1 MRHWPAKHS
10 IGPASIAKALV
21 RRQIP
26 NVSLRRT
33 LLSRVEGARISTA
46 ISVLGGVGLFLLGMS
61 VMTSG
66 LKALAGSGLRTTLS
80 KAAATPL
87 SGAFWGAFV
96 TLIVQSSSATTMTT
110 IGLVSA
116 GLLTFSQGLGLVFGA
131 NIGTTGTGW
140 LIALIGVR
148 VSLTAAALPMIFVG
162 ALIKLLGRGRVSA
175 AGAALAG
182 FALVLFGLTTLQQ
195 GMGGLAERLHP
206 ADLPAVFG
214 SGVSWW
220 SGLFGVLALI
230 VLGLA
235 MTAVMQSSTA
245 AIAVSLSAHY
255 AGAIGLDQACAL
267 IIGQNIGTATSSALA
282 AIGASSTAK
291 RLALAYILF
300 KLIAALIA
308 LVLFPITI
316 PLLVRA
322 SKSIDGVTLLA
333 GYHTAYN
340 VVGVAVLL
348 PVIDRFT
355 RFVERIMPERGSP
368 LTRSLDPAALGT
380 PIAAE
385 EAVRRTVAR
394 SLGTICGSIDE
405 ALTATNRGISLR
417 VASVTEAS
425 DALRQAQA
433 FMAEASGPPESKG
446 EQERLTST
454 LHALDHASRL
464 AEVAGEKSE
473 LGSLPGGSDDVG
485 ATKLC
490 AEAMRNAVLIA
501 DEVGSLPDVPFQA
514 TPVEA
519 LDKEERVATNKAPT
533 EQALVQLEHCANTL
547 GELQLAHRKATLGSV
562 ADGAMSA
569 DEAIARVDTV
579 RRLEVLARHAWR
591 TAAHLVGSGA

>member
-1 MRHWPAKHS
+1 M
-10 IGPASIAKALV
+10 
-21 RRQIP
+21 
-26 NVSLRRT
+26 
-33 LLSRVEGARISTA
+33 STA

-61 VMTSG
+61 VMTNG
-66 LKALAGSGLRTTLS
+66 LKALAGSGLRITLS

-87 SGAFWGAFV
+87 SGAFWGAFI

-131 NIGTTGTGW
+131 NVGTTGTGW

-175 AGAALAG
+175 GGEALAG

-214 SGVSWW
+214 AGVSWW
-220 SGLFGVLALI
+220 SSLFGLLALI
-230 VLGLA
+230 VVGLA

-245 AIAVSLSAHY
+245 AIAVTLSAHY
-255 AGAIGLDQACAL
+255 AGAVGLDQACAL

-282 AIGASSTAK
+282 ALGASSTAK

-308 LVLFPITI
+308 LVLFPVTI
-316 PLLVRA
+316 PLLVLL
-322 SKSIDGVTLLA
+322 SKTIDGVTLLA
-333 GYHTAYN
+333 SYHTAYN
-340 VVGVAVLL
+340 VVGLAVLL
-348 PVIDRFT
+348 PLIDRFT
-355 RFVERIMPERGSP
+355 RFVERILPERGSP
-368 LTRSLDPAALGT
+368 LTRCLDPAALVT
-380 PIAAE
+380 PLAAE

-394 SLGTICGSIDE
+394 SLGTMCGSIGE
-405 ALTATNRGISLR
+405 VLTAAEHGTSVRAVSL
-417 VASVTEAS
+417 TEAS
-425 DALRQAQA
+425 DALRQAGE
-433 FMAEASGPPESKG
+433 FISEASGPPESEE

-464 AEVAGEKSE
+464 AEVAGEKGE
-473 LGSLPGGSDDVG
+473 LGSVPGGSEDVR
-485 ATKLC
+485 AAALC

-501 DEVGSLPDVPFQA
+501 GEVGALPDARDQA
-514 TPVEA
+514 APVEA
-519 LDKEERVATNKAPT
+519 LDGQKEVAASGVPT
-533 EQALVQLEHCANTL
+533 EQAIIQLEHCAKTL
-547 GELQLAHRKATLGSV
+547 RELQRAHREVTLSSV
-562 ADGAMSA
+562 AGGAMSA
-569 DEAIARVDTV
+569 DEAIARVDAV
-579 RRLEVLARHAWR
+579 RRLEALARHAWR
-591 TAAHLVGSGA
+591 SAAHLVGSGA

>member
-1 MRHWPAKHS
+1 M
-10 IGPASIAKALV
+10 
-21 RRQIP
+21 
-26 NVSLRRT
+26 
-33 LLSRVEGARISTA
+33 STTT
-46 ISVLGGVGLFLLGMS
+46 ISVLGGMGLFLLGMS
-61 VMTSG
+61 VMTNG
-66 LKALAGSGLRTTLS
+66 LKALAGSGLRTTLR
-80 KAAATPL
+80 KAAGTPL

-206 ADLPAVFG
+206 ADLPAVYG
-214 SGVSWW
+214 PGVSWW
-220 SGLFGVLALI
+220 SSLFGVLALI
-230 VLGLA
+230 VVGLA

-245 AIAVSLSAHY
+245 SIAVTLSAY
-255 AGAIGLDQACAL
+255 FAGAVGLDQACAL

-308 LVLFPITI
+308 VALFPVTI

-322 SKSIDGVTLLA
+322 SKTIDGVTLLA

-348 PVIDRFT
+348 PLIDRFT
-355 RFVERIMPERGSP
+355 RFVERILPERASP
-368 LTRSLDPAALGT
+368 LTRCLDPAALET

-394 SLGTICGSIDE
+394 SLGTMCGSIGE
-405 ALTATNRGISLR
+405 ALTATNHGTPVRAGKEAVSM
-417 VASVTEAS
+417 TEAS
-425 DALRQAQA
+425 NALRQARE
-433 FMAEASGPPESKG
+433 FMSEASAPPESG
-446 EQERLTST
+446 EEQERLTST

-464 AEVAGEKSE
+464 AEVASEKGELRSVPSGSE
-473 LGSLPGGSDDVG
+473 DVR
-485 ATKLC
+485 AAELC

-501 DEVGSLPDVPFQA
+501 GEVGALPDGPDPA
-514 TPVEA
+514 APVEP
-519 LDKEERVATNKAPT
+519 LDGQKEVAGNGAPT
-533 EQALVQLEHCANTL
+533 EQAMLQLEHCAITL
-547 GELQLAHRKATLGSV
+547 SELQRAHRKATLSSV
-562 ADGAMSA
+562 AGGAVSA
-569 DEAIARVDTV
+569 NEAIARVDTV
-579 RRLEVLARHAWR
+579 RRLEALARHAWR
-591 TAAHLVGSGA
+591 SAAQLVGSRA